1 MFNRRDISGGKNF
14 SNKAQKQIFFYRN
27 SYSAKT
33 PLWLDNCFSIIVDD
47 LSFISAT
54 ERINWKQGVFPY
66 SVDKNTSLGMWR
78 SRCFTERRVT
88 ENATLWTG
96 DLFHRGKAGRTG
108 HRTYP
113 TCITIHT
120 YIQSYHNTKSV
131 ACEHPTS
138 IVFLTIEIHYLCS
151 RFRSSSLISWK
162 MFQRCSWFYTITTY
176 CNSLRTK
183 GYHKDFLWGNFL
195 YNTILKL

>member
-1 MFNRRDISGGKNF
+1 MLKYYIKVVKICLTGE
-14 SNKAQKQIFFYRN
+14 IYRA
-27 SYSAKT
+27 AKT
-33 PLWLDNCFSIIVDD
+33 SLTHILLSEQLQCENPPLTWELFFHHRVED

-54 ERINWKQGVFPY
+54 ERINWRPGVFPY

-78 SRCFTERRVT
+78 SCCFTERRVT
-88 ENATLWTG
+88 ENETLRTG
-96 DLFHRGKAGRTG
+96 DLFHRGMVGRTG

-162 MFQRCSWFYTITTY
+162 MF
-176 CNSLRTK
+176 
-183 GYHKDFLWGNFL
+183 
-195 YNTILKL
+195 

>member
-1 MFNRRDISGGKNF
+1 MFNGRDILSGKNF
-14 SNKAQKQIFFYRN
+14 SNKAQKQIFLYRN
-27 SYSAKT
+27 SFSAKT
-33 PLWLDNCFSIIVDD
+33 PLWLENCFSIIELKTSV
-47 LSFISAT
+47 LSLPLKKST
-54 ERINWKQGVFPY
+54 EGRMFFLK

-78 SRCFTERRVT
+78 SCCFTERRDT
-88 ENATLWTG
+88 ENETLRTG
-96 DLFHRGKAGRTG
+96 DLFHRGMAGRTG

-162 MFQRCSWFYTITTY
+162 MFQRC
-176 CNSLRTK
+176 
-183 GYHKDFLWGNFL
+183 
-195 YNTILKL
+195 